1 MTKSL
6 AVLYI
11 NSHHR
16 DGFYVKEANASA
28 KSFKKYL
35 PNAKYYLYTDYAHP
49 IPDCEFDEVIPYKFF
64 VPEHLKDRVH
74 LNGQMI
80 VKHAVMQQ
88 MKENH
93 VLLLG
98 ADTYA
103 LKTDVTQLPD
113 ILDHFDIAAAHAPVR
128 INTELG
134 NTPIPEIPVAFPE
147 LNCDLILYRNS
158 SAVRALLS
166 QWAELYLEDK
176 FSHPHD
182 QGIFRY
188 LVYNSTL
195 RLCVLPPEW
204 NYRENSVRKDTVILQ
219 NRFMLSEYLNPKKG
233 LFKRW
238 RAS

>member
-11 NSHHR
+11 NTHHK

-35 PNAKYYLYTDYAHP
+35 PNAKYYLYTDYEKP
-49 IPDCEFDEVIPYKFF
+49 IADCEFDEVIPYKFF

-80 VKHAVMQQ
+80 VKHAAMQQ
-88 MKENH
+88 MSEDH

-103 LKTDVTQLPD
+103 LKEHVTGLPD
-113 ILDHFDIAAAHAPVR
+113 ILEHFDIAAAHAPVR

-158 SAVRALLS
+158 TEVRDLLS
-166 QWAELYLEDK
+166 RWAELYLKDK

-182 QGIFRY
+182 QGLFRY
-188 LVYNSTL
+188 LVYHSKL
-195 RLCVLPPEW
+195 RLSVLPPEW
-204 NYRENSVRKDTVILQ
+204 NYREHKYREDTVILQ
-219 NRFMLSEYLNPKKG
+219 NRFMLAEYLNPKKSI
-233 LFKRW
+233 LKRLW
-238 RAS
+238 G

>member
-1 MTKSL
+1 MIKSL

-11 NSHHR
+11 NSHHK

-35 PNAKYYLYTDYAHP
+35 PNAKYYLYTDYKEKIAN
-49 IPDCEFDEVIPYKFF
+49 CEFDKVVPYEFY
-64 VPEHLKDRVH
+64 VPEHLQNRVH

-80 VKHAVMQQ
+80 VKHAAMQQ
-88 MKENH
+88 MTEDY

-103 LKTDVTQLPD
+103 LKSDVSELPNV
-113 ILDHFDIAAAHAPVR
+113 LDKFDIAAAHAPVR
-128 INTELG
+128 INVELG
-134 NTPIPEIPVAFPE
+134 NTSIPEVPVAFPE

-158 SAVRALLS
+158 PQVRKLLS

-176 FSHPHD
+176 FGHPHD
-182 QGIFRY
+182 QGLFRY
-188 LVYNSTL
+188 LVYNSAL

-204 NYRENSVRKDTVILQ
+204 NYREHMYRDDTVILQ
-219 NRFMLSEYLNPKKG
+219 NRFALSDYVNPKKSV
-233 LFKRW
+233 LKRFW
-238 RAS
+238 R